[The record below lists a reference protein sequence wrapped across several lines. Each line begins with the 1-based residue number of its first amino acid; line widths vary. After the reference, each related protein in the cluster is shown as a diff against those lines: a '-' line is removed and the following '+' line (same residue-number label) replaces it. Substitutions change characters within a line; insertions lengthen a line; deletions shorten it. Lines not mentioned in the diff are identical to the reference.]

1 MEYGLPPTAGW
12 GCGVDRITMF
22 LSNKFNIKEV
32 LLFPAMKPDEQIQ
45 PCAKPSLSS
54 SSAASSS
61 VSSSATAQNAF
72 SLENLE
78 AKLKANS
85 AGCYFLNGAK
95 PSKDDALAFERI
107 KVVGKDILK
116 KYPCV
121 HAWLELVSLFTNELR
136 NKW

>member
-1 MEYGLPPTAGW
+1 MEYDLPPTAGW
-12 GCGVDRITMF
+12 GCGIDRITMF

-45 PCAKPSLSS
+45 TCAKSTTTSSLSLM
-54 SSAASSS
+54 SSAAA
-61 VSSSATAQNAF
+61 SALNHF
-72 SLENLE
+72 SLEALE
-78 AKLKANS
+78 SKLKTNS

-95 PSKDDALAFERI
+95 PSKEDALAFERI

-116 KYPCV
+116 KYPSV